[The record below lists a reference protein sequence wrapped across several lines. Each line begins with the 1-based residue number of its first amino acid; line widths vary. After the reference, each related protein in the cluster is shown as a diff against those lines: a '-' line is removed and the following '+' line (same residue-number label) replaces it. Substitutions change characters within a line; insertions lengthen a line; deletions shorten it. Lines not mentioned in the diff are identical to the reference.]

1 MGVGWERREPGLSCS
16 WKRGALLCPQMV
28 QESRNVFFFFFFHL
42 PVLKFP
48 ELFHLILIQVEKG
61 VMSFLILI
69 QVEKGVRSFA
79 LVFIISLR
87 LKFYVLVG
95 YLIYLSN
102 SNVNNPKYGRGFFR
116 SPASLRHSLCLAFP
130 PLSMGYK
137 AHPRLCPLNSLVAQY
152 FCYVLSKWGRK
163 AQFSYWGVGG

>member
-28 QESRNVFFFFFFHL
+28 QESRNVFFFFFHL

-48 ELFHLILIQVEKG
+48 ELFH
-61 VMSFLILI
+61 LILI

-116 SPASLRHSLCLAFP
+116 NPASLRHSLCLAFP

-137 AHPRLCPLNSLVAQY
+137 VHPRLCPLNSLVAQY
-152 FCYVLSKWGRK
+152 FC
-163 AQFSYWGVGG
+163 